1 MAEGYTRITP
11 EPVAG
16 QRGADWMRWL
26 DSDAATHATAI
37 AQMTVRDFPTWVA
50 AHMEEDEDGE
60 TATSTNLVIV
70 TILMARLGYAH
81 GVHRV
86 PISMD
91 DTVMMTKALVLD
103 RALATVQTGA
113 IIGPYAMDDP
123 ALDAAAS
130 PFGAALQYWL
140 NAVLAGPGAPQP

>member
-1 MAEGYTRITP
+1 MSAGSTITP
-11 EPVAG
+11 PPVAG
-16 QRGADWMRWL
+16 QQGADWMRWL
-26 DSDAATHATAI
+26 DGYAEAHATAI

-50 AHMEEDEDGE
+50 AHIDEDEAGE
-60 TATSTNLVIV
+60 TATRTNLVIV

-86 PISMD
+86 PIRMD
-91 DTVMMTKALVLD
+91 DAVRMTKALVLD
-103 RALATVQTGA
+103 RALATLQTGA

-123 ALDAAAS
+123 ALGVGAS

-140 NAVLAGPGAPQP
+140 DAVLAGPGAPPP